1 MKIMKFGG
9 SSVGSSELIK
19 QVISIIKDS
28 SENSK
33 GIVVVFSAF
42 KGVTDQLI
50 ALSRLASQGDESYYN
65 SFKELESRHFG
76 VAKDIIATSNQSKV
90 FPHLIRTLNELQDV
104 LHGVYLV
111 KETSPR
117 TLDFI
122 MSFGERLSAYLIS
135 EALLDR
141 KIDCEYLDSREVIKT
156 NDHFGSAKV
165 DFSITNQLIGE
176 HFQQHK
182 LPQIITGFIGS
193 TQNNETTTLGRGG
206 SDYSASVFGA
216 ACNAEVIE
224 IWTDVNGV
232 MTADPR
238 KVEKAFT
245 ISNLSYEEAMELSH
259 FGAAVVHPA
268 TMQPALDRKIP
279 IKIKNTFNPQEE
291 GTTISK
297 KSLTTNG
304 PIKGIS
310 SIDDIALIRVQ
321 GSGMVGV
328 AGVARRI
335 FGAMANNSINVIFI
349 TQASS
354 EHSVC
359 FAILPQQA
367 QMAKKALEAE
377 FQPELRDKM
386 ISEIIVE
393 KDLSIIA
400 IVGERM
406 RHTPGISGKAFYALG
421 RNGVNVNAIAQ
432 GSSELNIS
440 VVVSK
445 EDEAKTLNALHDAFF
460 LSSKKTI
467 NLFLVGTGHIGKAL
481 LKQIHSQSNT
491 LAQEYSLLFDLIG
504 LSNIENMLFDRKGID
519 LSNWKSNL
527 QASNTKANLAE
538 FFNKMT
544 GLNLQNSIFID
555 CTASDEVVKM
565 YNKILDT
572 NISIVTPNKKAISD
586 QYQQYLEIK
595 KTARKHNVQF
605 AYETNVGASLP
616 IIGTIRDIIVSG
628 DKIVKMEGVLSGTLS
643 YIFNSFCEGKTFS
656 TVVKEAKEKGYTEP
670 DPREDLK
677 GSDVARKLLILC
689 REIGLTFELEDIY
702 IENIL
707 PESTLKAKSIE
718 SFFKELKNHDREFEK
733 KRKKAA
739 EKNCVLRY
747 IAQLENNKAEIL
759 LKEVDENHPFYN
771 LSKNDNILALYTIY
785 CQDRPIVIKGPGA
798 GVEVTAAGVLADVI
812 RVATFLS

>member
-9 SSVGSSELIK
+9 SSVGNSELIK
-19 QVISIIKDS
+19 KVISIIKDS

-50 ALSRLASQGDESYYN
+50 ALGRLASQGDESYYN

-76 VAKDIIATSNQSKV
+76 VAKDIISTSNQSKV

-111 KETSPR
+111 KEASPR

-135 EALLDR
+135 EAMLDR
-141 KIDCEYLDSREVIKT
+141 KIDCELLDSREVIKT

-176 HFQQHK
+176 YFQHHK

-206 SDYSASVFGA
+206 SDYSASIFGA

-268 TMQPALDRKIP
+268 TMQPALDKKIP
-279 IKIKNTFNPQEE
+279 IKIKSTFNPQEE

-297 KSLTTNG
+297 KSLAANG

-359 FAILPQQA
+359 FAILPKQA
-367 QMAKKALEAE
+367 QPAKQALEAE
-377 FQPELRDKM
+377 FQLELRDKM
-386 ISEIIVE
+386 ISEIVVE

-421 RNGVNVNAIAQ
+421 RNGINVNAIAQ

-467 NLFLVGTGHIGKAL
+467 NLFLIGTGHIGKAL
-481 LKQIHSQSNT
+481 LKQIHFQSNT

-504 LSNIENMLFDRKGID
+504 LSNIKNMLFDRKGID
-519 LSNWKSNL
+519 LSGWNSNL
-527 QASNTKANLAE
+527 QASNAKANLTE

-544 GLNLQNSIFID
+544 SLNLQNSIFID

-565 YNKILDT
+565 YNKILDA
-572 NISIVTPNKKAISD
+572 NISIVTPNKKAISG
-586 QYQQYLEIK
+586 QYHQYLEIK
-595 KTARKHNVQF
+595 KAARKHNVQF

-707 PESTLKAKSIE
+707 PESSLKAKSIE
-718 SFFKELKNHDREFEK
+718 SFFKELKNHDGEFEK

-771 LSKNDNILALYTIY
+771 LSKNDNILALYTVY

-798 GVEVTAAGVLADVI
+798 GVEVTAAGVLADII

>member
-9 SSVGSSELIK
+9 SSVGTSELIK
-19 QVISIIKDS
+19 RVISVIKDS
-28 SENSK
+28 IDNGEE
-33 GIVVVFSAF
+33 IAVVFSAF
-42 KGVTDQLI
+42 QGVTNQLI
-50 ALSRLASQGDESYYN
+50 SLSRLASQGDNNYYS

-76 VAKDIIATSNQSKV
+76 IAKEIISTGNQSKV

-111 KETSPR
+111 KEASPR

-122 MSFGERLSAYLIS
+122 MSFGERLSTYLIS
-135 EALLDR
+135 QAILDR
-141 KIDCEYLDSREVIKT
+141 NISCEFLDSREVIKT
-156 NDHFGSAKV
+156 NDHFGFAKV
-165 DFSITNQLIGE
+165 DFGVTNQLITE
-176 HFQQHK
+176 YFQQHK
-182 LPQIITGFIGS
+182 LPQMITGFIGS
-193 TQNNETTTLGRGG
+193 TPNNETTTLGRGG
-206 SDYSASVFGA
+206 SDYSAAIFGS
-216 ACNAEVIE
+216 ACNAGVVE

-268 TMQPALDRKIP
+268 TIQPALDKKIP
-279 IKIKNTFNPQEE
+279 IKIKNTYNPQAE

-297 KSLTTNG
+297 KSIFTNG

-328 AGVARRI
+328 AGVAKRI
-335 FGAMANNSINVIFI
+335 FSAMAGNSINVIFI

-359 FAILPQQA
+359 FAIMPQQA
-367 QMAKKALEAE
+367 QAAKKALESE
-377 FQPELRDKM
+377 FELELKAKM
-386 ISEIIVE
+386 ISEIVVE

-406 RHTPGISGKAFYALG
+406 RRTPGISGKAFYALG
-421 RNGVNVNAIAQ
+421 RNGINVNAIAQ

-467 NLFLVGTGHIGKAL
+467 NLFLVGTGLIGTAL
-481 LKQIHSQSNT
+481 LKQIHTQSDT
-491 LAQEYSLLFDLIG
+491 LAQEYSLLFNLIG
-504 LSNIENMLFDRKGID
+504 MSNIKNMLFDKRGID
-519 LSNWKSNL
+519 LSKWSSNL
-527 QASNTKANLAE
+527 PVSNTRGDLEE
-538 FFNKMT
+538 FYNNMT

-555 CTASDEVVKM
+555 CTASDEVVQM
-565 YNKILDT
+565 YNKILT
-572 NISIVTPNKKAISD
+572 ANISIVTPNKKAVSGK
-586 QYQQYLEIK
+586 YQQYLDIK
-595 KTARKHNVQF
+595 KSARKHNVQF

-643 YIFNSFCEGKTFS
+643 YIFNSFYEGKSFS

-689 REIGLTFELEDIY
+689 REIGLRFELEDIY

-707 PESTLKAKSIE
+707 PESLLKAKSIE
-718 SFFKELKNHDREFEK
+718 SFFKELKNFDQEFER
-733 KRKKAA
+733 KRKQAA
-739 EKNCVLRY
+739 DNNCALRY
-747 IAQLENNKAEIL
+747 IACLENNKAEIL

-771 LSKNDNILALYTIY
+771 LSKNDNILALYTTY
-785 CQDRPIVIKGPGA
+785 GQDRPIVIKGPGA
-798 GVEVTAAGVLADVI
+798 GVEVTAAGVLADII

>member
-19 QVISIIKDS
+19 KVISIIKDS
-28 SENSK
+28 IENSK

-50 ALSRLASQGDESYYN
+50 ALGRFASQGDESYYS

-76 VAKDIIATSNQSKV
+76 VAKDIISTSNQSKV

-111 KETSPR
+111 KEASPR

-135 EALLDR
+135 EAMLDR
-141 KIDCEYLDSREVIKT
+141 KINCEFLDSREVIKT

-165 DFSITNQLIGE
+165 DFSMTNQLIVE
-176 HFQQHK
+176 YFQHHK

-206 SDYSASVFGA
+206 SDYSASIFGA
-216 ACNAEVIE
+216 VCNAEVIE

-268 TMQPALDRKIP
+268 TMQPALDKKIP
-279 IKIKNTFNPQEE
+279 IKIKNTFNPQDE

-297 KSLTTNG
+297 KSLAANG

-328 AGVARRI
+328 AGVAKRI

-377 FQPELRDKM
+377 FQLELRDKM
-386 ISEIIVE
+386 ISEIVVE

-421 RNGVNVNAIAQ
+421 RNGINVNAIAQ

-467 NLFLVGTGHIGKAL
+467 NLFLVGTGLIGKTL
-481 LKQIHSQSNT
+481 LKQIHTQSNT
-491 LAQEYSLLFDLIG
+491 LAQEYTLLFDLVG
-504 LSNIENMLFDRKGID
+504 LSNIENMLFDRKGIS
-519 LSNWKSNL
+519 LSNWRSNL

-538 FFNKMT
+538 FFNTMT
-544 GLNLQNSIFID
+544 SLNLQNSIFID

-565 YNKILDT
+565 YNKILDA
-572 NISIVTPNKKAISD
+572 NISIVTPNKKAISG

-595 KTARKHNVQF
+595 KAARKHNVQF

-643 YIFNSFCEGKTFS
+643 YIFNSFCQGKTFS

-689 REIGLTFELEDIY
+689 REIGLTFEREDIY

-707 PESTLKAKSIE
+707 PESAIKAKSIE
-718 SFFKELKNHDREFEK
+718 SFFKELKKLDKEFEK
-733 KRKKAA
+733 KRKHAA

-759 LKEVDENHPFYN
+759 LKEVDENHPFYK
-771 LSKNDNILALYTIY
+771 LSKNDNILALYTVY

-798 GVEVTAAGVLADVI
+798 GVEVTAAGVLADII